1 MGDAVSSR
9 QIMMPASSLERGA
22 CISSR
27 SFLASVQV
35 HAISKGMS
43 ADYTP
48 ATIADVRRLR
58 DTLDQQGKKL
68 VFTNGCF
75 DLLHAGHVRYLE
87 QARALGD
94 AMVVALNSDD
104 SVRQLKGPDR
114 PLNSEND
121 RAEVMAALRA
131 VDAVVVFG
139 DERATSLIEAI
150 QPHVYAKGGDYT
162 VESLNREERDALE
175 KVGAE
180 IRILPLVP
188 GRSTTRTINKMTAG
202 DASAADDDSLRIAVL
217 GSGAG
222 SNLSAIVAAIA
233 AGKLRAKIVAA
244 ITDQADSGFR
254 QIARDAG
261 VPALYVDGGAN
272 PRRLSDAA
280 QKEIFEHLERARA
293 DVVVLAGFM
302 RILKEPV
309 ISGYSGRIVNV
320 HPSLLPKHKGA
331 NAPQMA
337 IDEGELESGCTVHLV
352 TAEIDAG
359 RILAQAKV
367 PVRIGDTAGKLH
379 ARIKVEEHKLLPQVL
394 NEWRERGLPVRGGKA
409 AS

>member
-1 MGDAVSSR
+1 
-9 QIMMPASSLERGA
+9 MPD
-22 CISSR
+22 
-27 SFLASVQV
+27 
-35 HAISKGMS
+35 
-43 ADYTP
+43 DYNP

-94 AMVVALNSDD
+94 AMVVALNSDQ

-114 PLNSEND
+114 PLNPEHD
-121 RAEVMAALRA
+121 RAEVMSALRA
-131 VDAVVVFG
+131 VDAVVVFD

-150 QPHVYAKGGDYT
+150 RPHVYAKGGDYT
-162 VESLNREERDALE
+162 VESLNREERNALE
-175 KVGAE
+175 AAGTQ
-180 IRILPLVP
+180 ISILPLVP
-188 GRSTTRTINKMTAG
+188 GRSTTKTINKMQAG
-202 DASAADDDSLRIAVL
+202 DSGATKSGLLRLAVL

-222 SNLSAIVAAIA
+222 SNLRAIIAAIA
-233 AGKLRAKIVAA
+233 DNKLKAEIA
-244 ITDQADSGFR
+244 IALTDQAKSGFR
-254 QIARDAG
+254 EIARATG
-261 VPALYVDGGAN
+261 LPALFVDGGDN

-280 QKEIFEHLERARA
+280 QKEIFEHLERARI

-302 RILKEPV
+302 RILKDPV
-309 ISGYSGRIVNV
+309 ISAYAGRIVNV
-320 HPSLLPKHKGA
+320 HPSLLPKFKGA
-331 NAPQMA
+331 NAPQLA
-337 IDEGELESGCTVHLV
+337 IDEGELETGCTVHLV

-367 PVRIGDTAGKLH
+367 PIKIGDTAEKLH

-394 NEWRERGLPVRGGKA
+394 NEWRERGLPVRGAGA
-409 AS
+409 P

>member
-1 MGDAVSSR
+1 
-9 QIMMPASSLERGA
+9 
-22 CISSR
+22 
-27 SFLASVQV
+27 
-35 HAISKGMS
+35 MS

-94 AMVVALNSDD
+94 AMVVALNSDE
-104 SVRQLKGPDR
+104 SVRKLKGPDR

-139 DERATSLIEAI
+139 DERATSLIDAI

-162 VESLNREERDALE
+162 VESLNREERAALE
-175 KVGAE
+175 HAGAE

-188 GRSTTRTINKMTAG
+188 GRSTTSTINKMLAG
-202 DASAADDDSLRIAVL
+202 DVTQAAGEDGCLRIAVM

-222 SNLSAIVAAIA
+222 SNLAAIIAAIA
-233 AGKLRAKIVAA
+233 DQKLRAQIVVT
-244 ITDQADSGFR
+244 ITDQEDSGFY

-261 VPALYVDGGAN
+261 VPALYVDGGGN
-272 PRRLSDAA
+272 PRRLSEAA
-280 QKEIFEHLERARA
+280 QKEIYEHLERARV

-309 ISGYSGRIVNV
+309 ISAYSGRIVNV

-337 IDEGELESGCTVHLV
+337 IDAGDQEAGCTVHLV

-359 RILAQAKV
+359 RILAQARV
-367 PVRIGDTAGKLH
+367 PVETGDTAEKLH

-394 NEWRERGLPVRGGKA
+394 NEWRERGLPVRGGKV

>member
-1 MGDAVSSR
+1 V
-9 QIMMPASSLERGA
+9 LNF
-22 CISSR
+22 SSR

-35 HAISKGMS
+35 HAISKGMP

-94 AMVVALNSDD
+94 AMVVALNSDE

-162 VESLNREERDALE
+162 VESLNREERNALE
-175 KVGAE
+175 KAGAE

-188 GRSTTRTINKMTAG
+188 GRSTTSTINKMLAG
-202 DASAADDDSLRIAVL
+202 DASAAAAEDDRLRIAVL

-222 SNLSAIVAAIA
+222 SNLRAIVAAIA
-233 AGKLRAKIVAA
+233 ENRLRAQIVVT

-254 QIARDAG
+254 QIAREAG
-261 VPALYVDGGAN
+261 VPGLYVDGGAN

-280 QKEIFEHLERARA
+280 QKEIFEHLERARV
-293 DVVVLAGFM
+293 DVVVLVGFM

-309 ISGYSGRIVNV
+309 ISGYAGRIVNV
-320 HPSLLPKHKGA
+320 HPSLLPKFKGA

-337 IDEGELESGCTVHLV
+337 IDEGELETGCTVHLV

-367 PVRIGDTAGKLH
+367 PVRIGDTAEKLH
-379 ARIKVEEHKLLPQVL
+379 ARIKVEEHRLLPQVL

>member
-1 MGDAVSSR
+1 
-9 QIMMPASSLERGA
+9 MPE
-22 CISSR
+22 
-27 SFLASVQV
+27 
-35 HAISKGMS
+35 
-43 ADYTP
+43 DYTP

-58 DTLDQQGKKL
+58 DTLDAQGKKL

-104 SVRQLKGPDR
+104 SVRKLKGPDR
-114 PLNSEND
+114 PLNAEND
-121 RAEVMAALRA
+121 RAEVMASLRA

-162 VESLNREERDALE
+162 VESLNREERTALE
-175 KVGAE
+175 QAGAE

-188 GRSTTRTINKMTAG
+188 GRSTTKTINKMQAG
-202 DASAADDDSLRIAVL
+202 DAGAKSSGLLRLAVL

-222 SNLSAIVAAIA
+222 SNLRAIIAAIVEKKLKAEIA
-233 AGKLRAKIVAA
+233 VTL
-244 ITDQADSGFR
+244 TDQADSGFR
-254 QIARDAG
+254 KIASDAG
-261 VPALYVDGGAN
+261 LPALHVDGGAN
-272 PRRLSDAA
+272 PRRLSEAA
-280 QKEIFEHLERARA
+280 QKEIFEHLERARV

-309 ISGYSGRIVNV
+309 ISAYAGRIVNV

-337 IDEGELESGCTVHLV
+337 LDEGAQETGCTVHLV

-359 RILAQAKV
+359 LILAQAKV
-367 PVRIGDTAGKLH
+367 PVIAGDTAETLH
-379 ARIKVEEHKLLPQVL
+379 ARIKVEEHELLPQVL
-394 NEWRERGLPVRGGKA
+394 NEWRERGLPVRGAGV
-409 AS
+409 S

>member
-1 MGDAVSSR
+1 
-9 QIMMPASSLERGA
+9 
-22 CISSR
+22 
-27 SFLASVQV
+27 
-35 HAISKGMS
+35 MS

-94 AMVVALNSDD
+94 AMVVALNSDE
-104 SVRQLKGPDR
+104 SVRKLKGPDR

-162 VESLNREERDALE
+162 VDSLNREERTALE
-175 KVGAE
+175 HVRAE

-188 GRSTTRTINKMTAG
+188 GRSTTSTINKMLAG
-202 DASAADDDSLRIAVL
+202 DGTQAAAGECGLRIAVL

-222 SNLSAIVAAIA
+222 SNLAAIIA
-233 AGKLRAKIVAA
+233 DPKLRAQMVVT

-254 QIARDAG
+254 QIAQAAG

-272 PRRLSDAA
+272 TRRLSDAA
-280 QKEIFEHLERARA
+280 QKEIYEHLERARV

-309 ISGYSGRIVNV
+309 ISAYAGRIVNV

-337 IDEGELESGCTVHLV
+337 IDAGDQETGCTVHLV

-359 RILAQAKV
+359 RILAQASV
-367 PVRIGDTAGKLH
+367 PVLAGDTAEKLH

-394 NEWRERGLPVRGGKA
+394 NEWRERGLPVRGGKGL
-409 AS
+409 S

>member
-1 MGDAVSSR
+1 
-9 QIMMPASSLERGA
+9 MPD
-22 CISSR
+22 
-27 SFLASVQV
+27 
-35 HAISKGMS
+35 
-43 ADYTP
+43 DYNP

-94 AMVVALNSDD
+94 AMVVALNSDQ

-114 PLNSEND
+114 PLNPEHD
-121 RAEVMAALRA
+121 RAEVMSALRA
-131 VDAVVVFG
+131 VDAVVVFD

-150 QPHVYAKGGDYT
+150 KPHVYAKGGDYT
-162 VESLNREERDALE
+162 VESLNREERNALE
-175 KVGAE
+175 AAGTH
-180 IRILPLVP
+180 ICILPLVP
-188 GRSTTRTINKMTAG
+188 GRSTTKTINKMQSGESNHAG
-202 DASAADDDSLRIAVL
+202 KGLLRLAVL

-222 SNLSAIVAAIA
+222 SNLRAIIAAIA
-233 AGKLRAKIVAA
+233 DNKLKAEIA
-244 ITDQADSGFR
+244 IALTDQAESGFR
-254 QIARDAG
+254 EIARTAG
-261 VPALYVDGGAN
+261 VPALFVDGGDN

-280 QKEIFEHLERARA
+280 QKEIFEHLERARI

-309 ISGYSGRIVNV
+309 ISVYAGRIVNV
-320 HPSLLPKHKGA
+320 HPSLLPKFKGA
-331 NAPQMA
+331 NAPQLA
-337 IDEGELESGCTVHLV
+337 IDEGEVETGCTVHLV

-367 PVRIGDTAGKLH
+367 PVHISDTAEKLH

-394 NEWRERGLPVRGGKA
+394 NEWRELGLPVRGAGVP
-409 AS
+409 

>member
-1 MGDAVSSR
+1 
-9 QIMMPASSLERGA
+9 MPD
-22 CISSR
+22 
-27 SFLASVQV
+27 
-35 HAISKGMS
+35 
-43 ADYTP
+43 DYTP

-94 AMVVALNSDD
+94 AMVVALNSDQ

-114 PLNSEND
+114 PLNPEHD
-121 RAEVMAALRA
+121 RAEVMSALRA
-131 VDAVVVFG
+131 VDAVVVFD

-150 QPHVYAKGGDYT
+150 RPHVYAKGGDYT
-162 VESLNREERDALE
+162 VESLNREERTALE
-175 KVGAE
+175 AAGTQ
-180 IRILPLVP
+180 ICILPLVP
-188 GRSTTRTINKMTAG
+188 GRSTTKTINKMQAG
-202 DASAADDDSLRIAVL
+202 DAGVKNSGLLRLAVL

-222 SNLSAIVAAIA
+222 SNLRAII
-233 AGKLRAKIVAA
+233 AA
-244 ITDQADSGFR
+244 ITDKKLKAEIAIALTDQAESGFR
-254 QIARDAG
+254 EIARAAG
-261 VPALYVDGGAN
+261 VPALFVDGGDN

-280 QKEIFEHLERARA
+280 QKEIFEHLERARI

-309 ISGYSGRIVNV
+309 ISAYAGRIVNV
-320 HPSLLPKHKGA
+320 HPSLLPKFKGA
-331 NAPQMA
+331 NAPQLAMDA
-337 IDEGELESGCTVHLV
+337 GELETGCTVHLV

-359 RILAQAKV
+359 RILAQARV
-367 PVRIGDTAGKLH
+367 PVKNGDTAETLH
-379 ARIKVEEHKLLPQVL
+379 ARIKVEEHKLLPRVL
-394 NEWRERGLPVRGGKA
+394 NEWRELGLPVRGEG